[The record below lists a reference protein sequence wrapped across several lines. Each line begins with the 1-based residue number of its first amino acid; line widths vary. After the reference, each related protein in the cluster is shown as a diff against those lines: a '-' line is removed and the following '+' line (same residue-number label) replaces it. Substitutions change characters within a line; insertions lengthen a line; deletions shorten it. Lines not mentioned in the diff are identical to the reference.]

1 MNVDY
6 NIVRRRVVEV
16 GVYVGRFIHNTLL
29 KQTTID
35 KIVLLGHSLGAHC
48 AGNGMH

>member
-16 GVYVGRFIHNTLL
+16 GAYVGRFIKNIILE
-29 KQTTID
+29 QTTID

-48 AGNGMH
+48 AGNGLK